1 MDSVRFR
8 ANGLLP
14 ILTWSQWSKGQK
26 FQNARGPQAQNRSQN
41 HRFGPYFQNARGPQ
55 EVNTG
60 FGSGFGESGFTEGWG
75 DLKDSQKL
83 SKHRK
88 I

>member
-1 MDSVRFR
+1 MPKIEVEMGGWGAFF
-8 ANGLLP
+8 
-14 ILTWSQWSKGQK
+14 QK
-26 FQNARGPQAQNRSQN
+26 TRYA
-41 HRFGPYFQNARGPQ
+41 Q

-60 FGSGFGESGFTEGWG
+60 FCPGFGESGFTEGWG

-88 I
+88 ILKHMCLL